1 MKTTF
6 NFGFAKTST
15 VAIGLCLALAACD
28 QQVVEQP
35 DITRTVK
42 TMTVSE
48 LVSDF
53 SRSYAGTVQAV
64 DTAALSFQLSG
75 NIQTLVVKEGQTVS
89 KGQRIAA
96 LDPTP
101 YEIELEA
108 AKADLSRAGAD
119 LTQQRLNYERQASL
133 YEKEWVSKAAF
144 DQATAALKSAESAVD
159 YANSRVAQAERNL
172 GNTVITAPFN
182 GIVAAKHAT
191 QFQDVQAGQA
201 VVELNALGALEVSVA
216 VPESEIGDVHI
227 GTPATISLN
236 QKLTDLQSTA
246 IALPGRVTEIAA
258 NAGAGN
264 AYPVRVRILEDND
277 AVRPGMTV
285 QAALTFASGE
295 ARSGYLVPV
304 TAISK
309 GKPGES
315 VTVFVYDAD
324 KGVVRAR
331 QLQVGGVDG
340 NMVIVRSGLS
350 IGEQVVTAG
359 VSFLHDGQ
367 SVQLYVRR

>member
-1 MKTTF
+1 M
-6 NFGFAKTST
+6 
-15 VAIGLCLALAACD
+15 
-28 QQVVEQP
+28 
-35 DITRTVK
+35 
-42 TMTVSE
+42 
-48 LVSDF
+48 
-53 SRSYAGTVQAV
+53 
-64 DTAALSFQLSG
+64 
-75 NIQTLVVKEGQTVS
+75 
-89 KGQRIAA
+89 
-96 LDPTP
+96 
-101 YEIELEA
+101 
-108 AKADLSRAGAD
+108 
-119 LTQQRLNYERQASL
+119 
-133 YEKEWVSKAAF
+133 
-144 DQATAALKSAESAVD
+144 
-159 YANSRVAQAERNL
+159 
-172 GNTVITAPFN
+172 
-182 GIVAAKHAT
+182 
-191 QFQDVQAGQA
+191 
-201 VVELNALGALEVSVA
+201 
-216 VPESEIGDVHI
+216 
-227 GTPATISLN
+227 
-236 QKLTDLQSTA
+236 
-246 IALPGRVTEIAA
+246 TEIAA